1 MSNGTYQQ
9 DYYGYDNIDYGK
21 VTPPLD
27 YGRQDY
33 KGISLIRELSP
44 QPNLQEVMQW
54 LQGRMYNSQ
63 TNKWEKVEGA
73 KPLMNEEGRDVFFHY
88 ATTLLS
94 SVVTMSNY
102 TNDYKRI
109 HAIMKMIIKDASIH
123 FHLNYE
129 DYGINKKEKI
139 TLITNKLLVLGLSAF
154 YKAIG
159 AGDRK
164 AATSNISETI
174 STLMRPVLPESPA
187 ETKRRGMLRRLMG
200 R

>member
-1 MSNGTYQQ
+1 MSLEQ
-9 DYYGYDNIDYGK
+9 DYGQYSGIDQGQT
-21 VTPPLD
+21 TPPLD
-27 YGRQDY
+27 YRRDDAR
-33 KGISLIRELSP
+33 GISLIKELSP
-44 QPNLQEVMQW
+44 QPNLVEVMQW
-54 LQGRMYNSQ
+54 LNGKMYNNESNQ
-63 TNKWEKVEGA
+63 WEKVEGA
-73 KPLMNEEGRDVFFHY
+73 QPLMNNEGRDVFFHF

-109 HAIMKMIIKDASIH
+109 HSIMKMIIKDASIH
-123 FHLNYE
+123 FHLNYA
-129 DYGINKKEKI
+129 DYGISRKEKI

-164 AATSNISETI
+164 AATSNISEMINTQF
-174 STLMRPVLPESPA
+174 RPALPESPA
-187 ETKRRGMLRRLMG
+187 ETKRKGILRRMMG